1 MLEVRKLTDET
12 VSLLWSVDG
21 RRVEGEKIR
30 LRFKSGGFALEY
42 SPLPEALWRTV
53 EPDERLRT
61 GNWLD
66 REDAIAFLAWY
77 EGKLAGQVL
86 IEIGSDGFANIRD
99 IRVDPSLRRKTVGS
113 AMLELAEEWAE
124 RKKTVGVCVETA
136 DTNAGICQF
145 LTSRGYELGG
155 VDALRYAARAPGA
168 LNAAALREWALY
180 FYKFF
185 R

>member
-1 MLEVRKLTDET
+1 MLEVRKLTDEA
-12 VSLLWSVDG
+12 VPLLWTVDG

-53 EPDERLRT
+53 EPDGRLRA
-61 GNWLD
+61 GNWLE
-66 REDAIAFLAWY
+66 REDAAVYLAWY

-86 IEIGSDGFANIRD
+86 AEIGNDGFANIRD
-99 IRVDPSLRRKTVGS
+99 IRVDPPMRRRNVGS
-113 AMLELAEEWAE
+113 ALLEVAEEWAN
-124 RKKTVGVCVETA
+124 RKEIAGICIETT
-136 DTNAGICQF
+136 DKNAGFCQF

-155 VDALRYAARAPGA
+155 VDALKYAARAPGA

-185 R
+185 